1 MKAPNLTRFAI
12 IFLSLLILAPAASF
26 TLLHLTSASDGARLQ
41 PGQLNI
47 LSEGVVVSPLGLQA
61 GGLQQGDIVLAVNG
75 HSLEDLASNL
85 FSFEVERLSW
95 QVGEQAA
102 YTVLRDGQR
111 IEVLVSLGSYPFTQI
126 FLLNWGTILFALV
139 FLGVATFIFIRRPDN
154 PAVRVLFITA
164 ACITSATTWSF
175 GLQIADFVN
184 GVGFWLYKL
193 TTLFIYTLFWVSGFH
208 FALIFPRPLP
218 LVLKHRWVIPGAYV
232 FALLLILSWLA
243 VSRLF
248 SSTTLDWLR
257 SWVMVE
263 GVAAGVFLLLAL
275 VAFYQQYRSNPSGPP
290 GKQIRWVVWAALLSG
305 GAGLLLYILPGALG
319 QEAIDPN
326 LAGLL
331 VLPFPLA
338 FAVSILR
345 HNLFEIDR
353 LINRTLVYGI
363 LTTGVGG
370 VYLLIVGSL
379 GALFHSWG
387 NFYITLL
394 ATALVAILFQPARER
409 VSRWVNRVMY
419 GERDDPFEV
428 LARLGQRLDETVS
441 LQAALPTLVETV
453 AQALKLPF
461 VALVIDTRK
470 GQQKVVSY
478 GKPTGSLA
486 SFPILNQGESMGQLE
501 AAYRSTDEPFT
512 QAEERL
518 LTRIA
523 GQAGAI
529 VQSVLLAAD
538 LQASRQRLVT
548 AQEEE
553 RRRLRRD
560 LHDGLGPTL
569 ASHLLKLGAA
579 RSFLDRDPVLV
590 DRYLGELEQETEDIL
605 AEVKRLVY
613 NLRPPALDQL
623 GLLVAIRNAASQY
636 NHLPAVQSQL
646 SIGFDLPE
654 KLPDLPAA
662 VEVAAY
668 RIVQEALNNIIRH
681 SQATRC
687 EISLSCKQSLQL
699 TITDN
704 GRGIQKNHS
713 PGIGLTAMRERA
725 SELGGTFHVTEI
737 NTGGTCIKVN
747 LPLEVYHG

>member
-1 MKAPNLTRFAI
+1 MINPNWTRFAI
-12 IFLSLLILAPAASF
+12 IILSFLILAPATIF

-41 PGQLNI
+41 PGQANI
-47 LSEGVVVSPLGLQA
+47 RIEGVVVSPLIPQP
-61 GGLQQGDIVLAVNG
+61 GGLQPYDLILAVDG
-75 HSLEDLASNL
+75 FSLEDLAAGL
-85 FSFEVERLSW
+85 FTFSQERPVFQFGD
-95 QVGEQAA
+95 QVV

-111 IEVLVSLGSYPFTQI
+111 IEVPVILDSYPFLQI
-126 FLLNWGTILFALV
+126 FRLNWGTILFAMV
-139 FLGVATFIFIRRPDN
+139 FLGVAAFIFIRRPDN

-164 ACITSATTWSF
+164 SCIVSATTWSF
-175 GLQIADFVN
+175 GLQVADFVN
-184 GVGFWLYKL
+184 GVGFWLYKF

-208 FALIFPRPLP
+208 FALIFPKPLP
-218 LVLKHRWVIPGAYV
+218 LVLKRTWIIPGAYI
-232 FALLLILSWLA
+232 FALVLIMSWLA
-243 VSRLF
+243 VSSLF
-248 SSTTLDWLR
+248 SSTALEWLHN
-257 SWVMVE
+257 WVTVE
-263 GVAAGVFLLLAL
+263 GIAAGIFLLLAL
-275 VAFYQQYRSNPSGPP
+275 LAFYSQYRNNPSGTPS
-290 GKQIRWVVWAALLSG
+290 KQIRWVVWAALLSG

-319 QEAIDPN
+319 QESIDPN

-338 FAVSILR
+338 IAVSILR

-370 VYLLIVGSL
+370 IYLLVVGSL
-379 GALFHSWG
+379 GALFHAWG

-409 VSRWVNRVMY
+409 VSRWVNRLMY

-428 LARLGQRLDETVS
+428 LARLGQRLDQTVS
-441 LQAALPTLVETV
+441 LQAALPTLVESV

-470 GQQKVVSY
+470 GPQKVISY
-478 GKPTGSLA
+478 GKPSGSLA
-486 SFPILNQGESMGQLE
+486 SFPIFNQGEIMGQLE

-512 QAEERL
+512 LAEERL
-518 LTRIA
+518 LNRIA

-529 VQSVLLAAD
+529 VQSVLLAGD
-538 LQASRQRLVT
+538 LQASRQRLVA

-579 RSFLDRDPVLV
+579 RSYIPRDPAQA

-605 AEVKRLVY
+605 AEIRRLVY

-623 GLLVAIRNAASQY
+623 GLIEAIKVYASQY
-636 NHLPAVQSQL
+636 NDLPNEQSPL
-646 SIGFDLPE
+646 SVELDLPE
-654 KLPDLPAA
+654 KVPALPAA

-668 RIVQEALNNIIRH
+668 RIVQEALNNVVRH
-681 SQATRC
+681 AQASCC
-687 EISLSCKQSLQL
+687 EIRLRCGETLDLKIS
-699 TITDN
+699 DN
-704 GRGIQKNHS
+704 GKGLQKDLRS
-713 PGIGLTAMRERA
+713 GVGLISMRERA
-725 SELGGTFHVTEI
+725 SELGGFFQVKPVQSS
-737 NTGGTCIKVN
+737 GTCVSVS
-747 LPLEVYHG
+747 LPLESYHE